1 MRPWEANIRKVVPYV
16 PGDQPGG
23 DKLIKLNTNENPYP
37 PAPGAIRALR
47 ELETDRLRKYP
58 DPAASMLVEALAG
71 YYGVGSDQVF
81 VGVGSDDVAAVC
93 SLLVLF
99 HSLKALAPMMYE
111 SFGECM
117 HLFFS
122 YASSPDIFWQEGGK
136 GLFMKAVL
144 VFFKASLPLL
154 FIGVLTAVIV
164 TFFQTRMAFSWDV
177 LKFMFDRISPLKGF
191 KRMFSLRSVIEL
203 LKSLIKI
210 TVLGWVG
217 WFFLKGRLTELTG
230 LMEGTVASALIY
242 VGNTVVSLVD
252 TVGIAFVFLGA
263 VDYLYQWWEYE
274 KNLRMSKQ
282 EIKEEYKQTEG
293 DPQIKG
299 KIREKQ
305 RQMASRRMMQ
315 NVPNADVVIRN
326 PTHFAVALGYD
337 SEKNRAPVVL
347 AKGADHLALK
357 IVEVAEASGVYIMED
372 RPLARGL
379 YDTVEVDMEIPEE
392 YYQTVAKIL
401 AFVYKLQKKDM

>member
-1 MRPWEANIRKVVPYV
+1 
-16 PGDQPGG
+16 
-23 DKLIKLNTNENPYP
+23 
-37 PAPGAIRALR
+37 
-47 ELETDRLRKYP
+47 
-58 DPAASMLVEALAG
+58 
-71 YYGVGSDQVF
+71 
-81 VGVGSDDVAAVC
+81 
-93 SLLVLF
+93 
-99 HSLKALAPMMYE
+99 
-111 SFGECM
+111 
-117 HLFFS
+117 
-122 YASSPDIFWQEGGK
+122 
-136 GLFMKAVL
+136 
-144 VFFKASLPLL
+144 
-154 FIGVLTAVIV
+154 
-164 TFFQTRMAFSWDV
+164 
-177 LKFMFDRISPLKGF
+177 
-191 KRMFSLRSVIEL
+191 MFSLRSVIEL

-210 TVLGWVG
+210 TVLGWVV

-326 PTHFAVALGYD
+326 PTRFAVALGYD
-337 SEKNRAPVVL
+337 SGKNRAPVVL

-401 AFVYKLQKKDM
+401 AFVYKLQNKDM

>member
-1 MRPWEANIRKVVPYV
+1 M
-16 PGDQPGG
+16 
-23 DKLIKLNTNENPYP
+23 
-37 PAPGAIRALR
+37 
-47 ELETDRLRKYP
+47 
-58 DPAASMLVEALAG
+58 
-71 YYGVGSDQVF
+71 
-81 VGVGSDDVAAVC
+81 
-93 SLLVLF
+93 
-99 HSLKALAPMMYE
+99 
-111 SFGECM
+111 
-117 HLFFS
+117 
-122 YASSPDIFWQEGGK
+122 
-136 GLFMKAVL
+136 
-144 VFFKASLPLL
+144 
-154 FIGVLTAVIV
+154 
-164 TFFQTRMAFSWDV
+164 
-177 LKFMFDRISPLKGF
+177 
-191 KRMFSLRSVIEL
+191 
-203 LKSLIKI
+203 
-210 TVLGWVG
+210 
-217 WFFLKGRLTELTG
+217 
-230 LMEGTVASALIY
+230 ASALIY

-337 SEKNRAPVVL
+337 SGKNRAPVVL

-372 RPLARGL
+372 RPLAR
-379 YDTVEVDMEIPEE
+379 DSMIRW
-392 YYQTVAKIL
+392 
-401 AFVYKLQKKDM
+401 KLTWRFRRSIIRQWLRYLPLSINSRKRTCDCG